1 LSRLTGESDAA
12 IPAIEADLAA
22 RRKANTSK
30 ANAAAAATRAAAKD
44 SKRTA

>member
-1 LSRLTGESDAA
+1 LNRLTGESDAA

-22 RRKANTSK
+22 RRKVNASK
-30 ANAAAAATRAAAKD
+30 ANAAAAAMRAAAKD

>member
-1 LSRLTGESDAA
+1 LSRLTGESDSA
-12 IPAIEADLAA
+12 IRPIEADLAA

>member
-1 LSRLTGESDAA
+1 LSRLIGESDAT
-12 IPAIEADLAA
+12 IPAIEAGLAA

-30 ANAAAAATRAAAKD
+30 ANAAAAAMRAAAKD